1 MQLDRDQVCPQT
13 CAQAFAPTG
22 ARGYPAVHQAPQE
35 SLAMT
40 SPLRFD
46 RSLVE
51 KYDRPGPRYTSYPT
65 APQFRQAFAEDDY
78 RQATERSNRAPA
90 KALSAYI
97 HIPFCQSLCYYCAC
111 NKIIT
116 QKTHR
121 AVEYLDYLK
130 REIALQAALFSP
142 SRRLTQLHLGG
153 GTPTYLSS
161 AQLAEL
167 MDCLRQHFSFDESD
181 NHEFSIEVDP
191 RTISRERIAELR
203 ALGFNRLSF
212 GVQDFDQQVQA
223 AVNRLQSEEQ
233 TYELVAAAREA
244 AFKSV
249 SVDLIYGL
257 PLQTV
262 ASFDTTLDK
271 IIALRPDRIAAYS
284 YAHLPE
290 MVRAQRLIRREDM
303 PPPERKLELL
313 ELTIQRLTAAGY
325 VYIGMD
331 HFALPDDE
339 LCLAREAGTLQRNF
353 QGYSTH
359 ADCDLIGLGV
369 SSIGKVSDSYS
380 QNVKELSQYYA
391 RIDQGLLPVHRGYR
405 LSDDDLLRREV
416 ITALMCHGRVEF
428 AELEARH
435 GIHFLDYFA
444 ESLASLDEHLADEL
458 VQIHA
463 DALVLLPRGQLMM
476 RSVAMAFDA
485 YLGEGQS
492 GRFSRTV

>member
-1 MQLDRDQVCPQT
+1 M
-13 CAQAFAPTG
+13 AQ
-22 ARGYPAVHQAPQE
+22 
-35 SLAMT
+35 SLSFNRA
-40 SPLRFD
+40 
-46 RSLVE
+46 LVE

-65 APQFRQAFAEDDY
+65 APQFHSAFALDDY
-78 RQATERSNRAPA
+78 RSAAEASNRAAVP
-90 KALSAYI
+90 KPLSLYI

-121 AVEYLDYLK
+121 AVQYLDYLK
-130 REIALQAALFSP
+130 REIAMQAALFDG
-142 SRRLTQLHLGG
+142 SRKLTQLHLGG
-153 GTPTYLSS
+153 GTPTYLTS

-167 MDCLRQHFSFDESD
+167 MDALHQAFDMDDSD
-181 NHEFSIEVDP
+181 AHEFSIEVDP
-191 RTISRERIAELR
+191 RTISPERIHELR

-212 GVQDFDQQVQA
+212 GVQDFDPQVQA
-223 AVNRLQSEEQ
+223 AVNRVQSEEQ
-233 TYELVAAAREA
+233 IYELVATAREA
-244 AFKSV
+244 CFKSI

-262 ASFDTTLDK
+262 ASFDVTLSK

-290 MVRAQRLIRREDM
+290 LVRAQRLIRREDM

-313 ELTIQRLTAAGY
+313 ELTIARLTAAGY

-339 LCLAREAGTLQRNF
+339 LSLARANGTLQRNF

-369 SSIGKVSDSYS
+369 SSIGKVGDSYS
-380 QNVKELSQYYA
+380 QSVKELSQYYA

-405 LSDDDLLRREV
+405 LSADDRLRREV
-416 ITALMCHGRVEF
+416 IGDLMCHGRVDFAKIEAGHGIVF
-428 AELEARH
+428 AE
-435 GIHFLDYFA
+435 YFA
-444 ESLASLDEHLADEL
+444 ESLARLDEQVADGL
-458 VQIHA
+458 VEIRD
-463 DALVLLPRGQLMM
+463 DALLLLPQGQLMM

-485 YLGEGQS
+485 YLGGEQK

>member
-1 MQLDRDQVCPQT
+1 MDSTLTFNR
-13 CAQAFAPTG
+13 A
-22 ARGYPAVHQAPQE
+22 
-35 SLAMT
+35 
-40 SPLRFD
+40 
-46 RSLVE
+46 LVE

-65 APQFRQAFAEDDY
+65 APQFHQAFAEDDY
-78 RQATERSNRAPA
+78 KRAAALSNQAPA
-90 KALSAYI
+90 KPLSIYI
-97 HIPFCQSLCYYCAC
+97 HIPFCKSLCYYCAC

-130 REIALQAALFSP
+130 REIALQAALFDR
-142 SRRLTQLHLGG
+142 SRKLTQLHLGG
-153 GTPTYLSS
+153 GTPTYLTSE
-161 AQLAEL
+161 QLSEL
-167 MDCLRQHFSFDESD
+167 MSCLREHFNLDESD

-191 RTISRERIAELR
+191 RTIDTARIAELR
-203 ALGFNRLSF
+203 TQGFNRLSF
-212 GVQDFDQQVQA
+212 GVQDFDEKVQA
-223 AVNRLQSEEQ
+223 AVNRLQSEQ
-233 TYELVAAAREA
+233 QVYDLVAAARA
-244 AFKSV
+244 AKFKSV

-262 ASFDTTLDK
+262 ASFDTTLSK

-339 LCLAREAGTLQRNF
+339 LCLAREAGTLHRNF
-353 QGYSTH
+353 QGYSTY

-405 LSDDDLLRREV
+405 LNDDDRLRREV
-416 ITALMCHGRVEF
+416 IVDLMCHGRIDF
-428 AELEARH
+428 AKIEANHAIVFRE
-435 GIHFLDYFA
+435 YFA
-444 ESLASLDEHLADEL
+444 ESLEKLAEPVADGL
-458 VQIHA
+458 VQITDTA
-463 DALVLLPRGQLMM
+463 VILLPQGQLMM
-476 RSVAMAFDA
+476 RNVAMAFDA
-485 YLGEGQS
+485 YLGGEQK

>member
-1 MQLDRDQVCPQT
+1 M
-13 CAQAFAPTG
+13 AQ
-22 ARGYPAVHQAPQE
+22 
-35 SLAMT
+35 SLSFNRA
-40 SPLRFD
+40 
-46 RSLVE
+46 LVE

-65 APQFRQAFAEDDY
+65 APQFHQAFAVDDY
-78 RQATERSNRAPA
+78 RSAAVASNQAAQP
-90 KALSAYI
+90 KPLSVYI

-130 REIALQAALFSP
+130 REIAMQAALFDDT
-142 SRRLTQLHLGG
+142 RKLTQLHLGG
-153 GTPTYLSS
+153 GTPTYLTSE
-161 AQLAEL
+161 QLADL
-167 MDCLRQHFSFDESD
+167 MDALHQAFDMDDSD
-181 NHEFSIEVDP
+181 DHEFSIEVDP
-191 RTISRERIAELR
+191 RTISPERIHQLR
-203 ALGFNRLSF
+203 ELGFNRLSF
-212 GVQDFDQQVQA
+212 GVQDFDAAVQA
-223 AVNRLQSEEQ
+223 AVNRVQSEEQ
-233 TYELVAAAREA
+233 IYQLVATAREA
-244 AFKSV
+244 EFKSV

-262 ASFDTTLDK
+262 ASFDVTLSK

-290 MVRAQRLIRREDM
+290 LVRAQRLIRREDM

-313 ELTIQRLTAAGY
+313 ELTIARLTAAGY

-339 LCLAREAGTLQRNF
+339 LTLARANGTLQRNF

-369 SSIGKVSDSYS
+369 SSIGKVGDSYS
-380 QNVKELSQYYA
+380 QSVKELSQYYA
-391 RIDQGLLPVHRGYR
+391 RLDQGLLPVHRGYR
-405 LSDDDLLRREV
+405 LSADDRLRREV
-416 ITALMCHGRVEF
+416 ISDLMCHGRVDFAKIEASHGIDF
-428 AELEARH
+428 AE
-435 GIHFLDYFA
+435 YFA
-444 ESLASLDEHLADEL
+444 DSLAKLDEQVADGL
-458 VQIHA
+458 VEIHD
-463 DALVLLPRGQLMM
+463 DALLLLPQGQLMM

-485 YLGEGQS
+485 YLGGAQK